1 MRALARRAVIG
12 EGIPSGSASSKVST
26 SQCLLLSGLFSA
38 LSSPAHPVLPLGQVV
53 LRLEGGRRTGAR
65 VFLPVTSALGG
76 ISGSGCASSMVL
88 AAPRGPRLR
97 PPSSPPTGVFGTVP
111 HCPAALG
118 IQPFSFCSSGSRD
131 GLGFDIG
138 DRQVGSLF
146 LVGFLALPKSL

>member
-1 MRALARRAVIG
+1 M
-12 EGIPSGSASSKVST
+12 
-26 SQCLLLSGLFSA
+26 
-38 LSSPAHPVLPLGQVV
+38 
-53 LRLEGGRRTGAR
+53 LRLETGRRTGAR

-76 ISGSGCASSMVL
+76 ISCSGCASSMVL

-118 IQPFSFCSSGSRD
+118 IQPFPFVPLA
-131 GLGFDIG
+131 LGMGWVFDIG